1 MTNVESVTRRRALH
15 LGTLAGLA
23 SLAGCAGSGGGN
35 DTPAGT
41 PTGSSDGSG
50 GGGGSD
56 SDGDG
61 SDTSYDGWLSDVSNY
76 DGSPADRTGQDTV
89 DVAVGSGNGLLYDP
103 PAVRISPGTTVVWEW
118 TGNGGQHN
126 VKEESGAFESKLF
139 STEGSTFEW
148 TFEER
153 GVFPYLCVP
162 HQAVGMKGV
171 VDVVDG

>member
-1 MTNVESVTRRRALH
+1 MPNSPPLTRRRVLE
-15 LGTLAGLA
+15 LGTIVGATA
-23 SLAGCAGSGGGN
+23 LAGCAGSNG
-35 DTPAGT
+35 D
-41 PTGSSDGSG
+41 D
-50 GGGGSD
+50 GGSD
-56 SDGDG
+56 ATDTATDTPNETP
-61 SDTSYDGWLSDVSNY
+61 SDTSYDGWLSDVPNY
-76 DGSPADRTGQDTV
+76 DGSPADRTGQGTV

-139 STEGSTFEW
+139 SAEGSTFEQ
-148 TFEER
+148 TFEDS

-171 VDVVDG
+171 VDVIDG